1 MVILKMFVVITDV
14 VRSTLPTCIP
24 PSYKG
29 ATIRY
34 MYYVKS
40 TLLGRWLSQENGRS
54 HKESPK
60 DQIEMV
66 CVLVSKMSEFIV

>member
-1 MVILKMFVVITDV
+1 MFSVITDE
-14 VRSTLPTCIP
+14 VRTTLPSRIP

-40 TLLGRWLSQENGRS
+40 TLLGRWLTQENGRS
-54 HKESPK
+54 HKESLK

-66 CVLVSKMSEFIV
+66 CWFVHINLFQYE